1 MGGAFVTCPLLGVEF
16 CTDTART
23 LARPGCFRRWSKS
36 ATTEAM
42 RRSLRLVA
50 AMLWLLELAAC
61 ADEPPPKSPTVMMP
75 ARRAEVSRLALRSA
89 EPRRPGSVQV
99 EENPANSPQVAA
111 SAHVV
116 TEPQLVERFAK
127 ARPLSV
133 QRGSA
138 SYYSDKFAGRSTASG
153 APYEP
158 RGFTAAHRSLPFG
171 TVVRVTRLDGG
182 QVVYVRVTD
191 RGPYARGRILDLSR
205 AAAEQL
211 GMMRAGV
218 VKIKAEVVEYGPRKK
233 RRRRR

>member
-1 MGGAFVTCPLLGVEF
+1 
-16 CTDTART
+16 
-23 LARPGCFRRWSKS
+23 
-36 ATTEAM
+36 M

-50 AMLWLLELAAC
+50 AIFWLLELGAC
-61 ADEPPPKSPTVMMP
+61 ADEPPPKSPTVMLP
-75 ARRAEVSRLALRSA
+75 ARRAEVSHLALRSA
-89 EPRRPGSVQV
+89 QPRRSSPARV
-99 EENPANSPQVAA
+99 EGNPPNAPQVAA
-111 SAHVV
+111 SAQIV
-116 TEPQLVERFAK
+116 TEAPLVERFAR

-138 SYYSDKFAGRSTASG
+138 SYYADKFAGRSTASG

-171 TVVRVTRLDGG
+171 TVVRVTRVDGG

-191 RGPYARGRILDLSR
+191 RGPFGPRGRILDLSR

-211 GMMRAGV
+211 GMVRAGV

>member
-1 MGGAFVTCPLLGVEF
+1 
-16 CTDTART
+16 
-23 LARPGCFRRWSKS
+23 
-36 ATTEAM
+36 M

-50 AMLWLLELAAC
+50 AVTWLLELGAC
-61 ADEPPPKSPTVMMP
+61 ADEPPPKSPTVMLP
-75 ARRAEVSRLALRSA
+75 PRRTEVSHLALRPA
-89 EPRRPGSVQV
+89 QPRRPGSAQT
-99 EENPANSPQVAA
+99 EENPTNLPQAAA
-111 SAHVV
+111 STQVV
-116 TEPQLVERFAK
+116 TEAPLVERFAR
-127 ARPLSV
+127 AQALSV

-138 SYYSDKFAGRSTASG
+138 SYYADKFAGRSTASG

-191 RGPYARGRILDLSR
+191 RGPYGPRGRILDLSR

>member
-1 MGGAFVTCPLLGVEF
+1 
-16 CTDTART
+16 
-23 LARPGCFRRWSKS
+23 
-36 ATTEAM
+36 M

-50 AMLWLLELAAC
+50 AMCGLLMLSAC
-61 ADEPPPKSPTVMMP
+61 ADEPPAKSPTIMLP
-75 ARRAEVSRLALRSA
+75 ARRAEASHLALRTA
-89 EPRRPGSVQV
+89 EPRRQIHSQQR
-99 EENPANSPQVAA
+99 ENPADSPQVAA
-111 SAHVV
+111 SAHIV
-116 TEPQLVERFAK
+116 TEPPLVERFAR
-127 ARPLSV
+127 ARPLAV

-138 SYYSDKFAGRSTASG
+138 SYYADKFAGRSTASG

-191 RGPYARGRILDLSR
+191 RGPYGPRGRILDLSR

-211 GMMRAGV
+211 GMLRAGV